1 MYITKKNGK
10 VQVYDEE
17 KVVRSI
23 LKANVDAMTEE
34 MGRKKAQVIAN
45 EVFSK
50 LTAEKDIISTEDVR
64 TCTAALLR
72 EKGYPKTADC
82 YLAYNGK

>member
-1 MYITKKNGK
+1 MHITKKNGK
-10 VQVYDEE
+10 VQVYDDE

-34 MGRKKAQVIAN
+34 MNRKKAQVIAD
-45 EVFSK
+45 EVFAK

-64 TCTAALLR
+64 AYTAAVLR
-72 EKGYPKTADC
+72 EKGYPKTARC
-82 YLAYNGK
+82 YEEFKR

>member
-1 MYITKKNGK
+1 MHITKKNG
-10 VQVYDEE
+10 VIQVYDDE

-34 MGRKKAQVIAN
+34 MSRKKAHVIAD
-45 EVFSK
+45 EVFAK
-50 LTAEKDIISTEDVR
+50 LTAEKDIISTDDVR

-72 EKGYPKTADC
+72 EKGYPRTADC
-82 YLAYNGK
+82 YLAYK

>member
-1 MYITKKNGK
+1 MHITKKNGR
-10 VQVYDEE
+10 VQVYDDD

-23 LKANVDAMTEE
+23 LKANVDAMTED
-34 MGRKKAQVIAN
+34 MNRRKAQVIAD
-45 EVFSK
+45 EVFAK

-72 EKGYPKTADC
+72 KKGYPKTAEC
-82 YLAYNGK
+82 YEEYRR

>member
-10 VQVYDEE
+10 VQVYDDE

-34 MGRKKAQVIAN
+34 MSRKKAQVIAG
-45 EVFSK
+45 EVFER
-50 LTAEKDIISTEDVR
+50 LTDRKDIISTEDVR
-64 TCTAALLR
+64 TCTAAFLR
-72 EKGYPKTADC
+72 KKGYPKTAQC
-82 YLAYNGK
+82 YEGFKR

>member
-1 MYITKKNGK
+1 MHITKKNG
-10 VQVYDEE
+10 VIQVYDDE

-34 MGRKKAQVIAN
+34 MSRKKAHVIAD
-45 EVFSK
+45 EVFAK

-72 EKGYPKTADC
+72 AKGYPKTAEC
-82 YLAYNGK
+82 YLTYKH

>member
-10 VQVYDEE
+10 VQVYDDE

-23 LKANVDAMTEE
+23 LKANVDSMTEE
-34 MGRKKAQVIAN
+34 MSRKKAQVIAG
-45 EVFSK
+45 EVFER
-50 LTAEKDIISTEDVR
+50 LTASKDIISTEDVR
-64 TCTAALLR
+64 TCTAAILR

-82 YLAYNGK
+82 YVAYNR

>member
-1 MYITKKNGK
+1 MHITKKNGR
-10 VQVYDEE
+10 VQVYDDD

-23 LKANVDAMTEE
+23 LKANVDAMTED
-34 MGRKKAQVIAN
+34 MNRRKAQVIAD
-45 EVFSK
+45 EVFAK

-72 EKGYPKTADC
+72 KKGYPKTAEC
-82 YLAYNGK
+82 YEKYRQ

>member
-1 MYITKKNGK
+1 MHITKKNGR
-10 VQVYDEE
+10 VQVYDDD

-23 LKANVDAMTEE
+23 LKANVDAMTED
-34 MGRKKAQVIAN
+34 MNRRKAQVIAD
-45 EVFSK
+45 EVFAK

-72 EKGYPKTADC
+72 KKGYPKTAEC
-82 YLAYNGK
+82 YEKYKR

>member
-10 VQVYDEE
+10 VQVYDDE

-34 MGRKKAQVIAN
+34 LSRQKAQVIAD
-45 EVFSK
+45 EVFQR
-50 LTAEKDIISTEDVR
+50 LTEQKDIITTDDVR
-64 TCTAALLR
+64 AFTAAVLR
-72 EKGYPKTADC
+72 AKGYPKTAQC
-82 YLAYNGK
+82 YEEYKR

>member
-1 MYITKKNGK
+1 MHIKKKNGR
-10 VQVYDEE
+10 VQVYDDD

-23 LKANVDAMTEE
+23 LKANVDAMTED
-34 MGRKKAQVIAN
+34 MNRRKAQVIAD
-45 EVFSK
+45 EVFAK

-72 EKGYPKTADC
+72 KKGYPKTAEC
-82 YLAYNGK
+82 YEKYRR